1 MSEDSDLE
9 KTEPASGR
17 KIEKAR
23 EQGQVPKSQELMSF
37 VSMIVASSTL
47 IMMSTTFL
55 EYFSKLMKQALI
67 FDRKLITNPHDT
79 LEVFYHMAWDTLFIL
94 LPFLVIVMIA
104 VIVSSMSMTGMLF
117 SLESLAPK
125 FDKLNPIAGLGRMFS
140 KNSLVQL
147 SLSVLKAILIGS
159 LAYLVVQ
166 NRQAE
171 LLGLISEPFAES
183 FNHVW
188 QIVIWTFIWLAGSML
203 FLVLIDVPYQ
213 LYTYNEQMKM
223 TKQEAKDEAKE
234 SDGNPEIKSRI
245 RSLQRQAARKRM
257 MSNVPQ
263 ADVIVT
269 NPTHFAV
276 ALKYDNKEMAAPIV
290 LAKGTLKLA
299 ERIIEIGKENKIAV
313 LQYPPLAR
321 ALYKHVEVEQEIPS
335 ALYSAVA
342 EILAYIYQLRRYE
355 TLGGERPEMPK
366 NLEVPED
373 LDPGETTAE
382 ELGRLHPEDKVV
394 IG

>member
-37 VSMIVASSTL
+37 VSMIVASSAL

-55 EYFSKLMKQALI
+55 EYFTKLIKNAFT
-67 FDRKLITNPHDT
+67 FDRRLITNPHDT
-79 LEVFYHMAWDTLFIL
+79 LEVFYHMAWDTLLVL
-94 LPFLVIVMIA
+94 LPFLVVVMIA
-104 VIVSSMSMTGMLF
+104 VIGSSMSMTGMLF

-125 FDKLNPIAGLGRMFS
+125 FEKLNPIAGLGRMFS

-147 SLSVLKAILIGS
+147 VLSILKAILIGT
-159 LAYLVVQ
+159 LAYLIVK
-166 NRQAE
+166 NRQDE

-188 QIVIWTFIWLAGSML
+188 QLVIWTFIWLAGSML
-203 FLVLIDVPYQ
+203 LLVLIDVPYQ

-257 MSNVPQ
+257 MANVPQ

-269 NPTHFAV
+269 NPTHYAV
-276 ALKYDNKEMAAPIV
+276 ALKYDNKEMAAPVV

-299 ERIIEIGKENKIAV
+299 ERIIELGKENKVPV
-313 LQYPPLAR
+313 LQFPPLAR
-321 ALYKHVEVEQEIPS
+321 ALYKHVEVEQEIPPD
-335 ALYSAVA
+335 LYAAVA
-342 EILAYIYQLRRYE
+342 EVLAYIYQLRRYE
-355 TLGGERPEMPK
+355 TLGGDRPELPK
-366 NLEVPED
+366 NLDVPEA
-373 LDPGETTAE
+373 LDPGEITTE
-382 ELGRLHPEDKVV
+382 QLTRLHPEDRR
-394 IG
+394 

>member
-47 IMMSTTFL
+47 IMMGPMFL
-55 EYFSKLMKQALI
+55 EYFTKLIKNAFT
-67 FDRKLITNPHDT
+67 FDRRLITNPHDT

-94 LPFLVIVMIA
+94 LPFLIVVMIA
-104 VIVSSMSMTGMLF
+104 VIGSSMSMTGMLF

-147 SLSVLKAILIGS
+147 TLSILKAILIGT
-159 LAYLVVQ
+159 LAYLIVK
-166 NRQAE
+166 NRQNE

-188 QIVIWTFIWLAGSML
+188 QLVIWTFIWLAGSML
-203 FLVLIDVPYQ
+203 LLVLIDVPYQ

-257 MSNVPQ
+257 MANVPQ

-269 NPTHFAV
+269 NPTHYAV
-276 ALKYDNKEMAAPIV
+276 ALKYDNKEMAAPVV

-299 ERIIEIGKENKIAV
+299 ERIIELGKENKVPV
-313 LQYPPLAR
+313 LQFPPLAR
-321 ALYKHVEVEQEIPS
+321 ALYKHVEVEQEIPPD
-335 ALYSAVA
+335 LYAAVA
-342 EILAYIYQLRRYE
+342 EVLAYIYQLRRYE
-355 TLGGERPEMPK
+355 TLGGDRPELPK
-366 NLEVPED
+366 NLDVPEA
-373 LDPGETTAE
+373 LDPGEVTTE
-382 ELGRLHPEDKVV
+382 QLTRLHPEDRR
-394 IG
+394 